1 MQERVEKWRQVK
13 EQRVRE
19 WRECRGQPWRK
30 DIARNLK
37 TILVARRIGLAVAM
51 KFFK

>member
-30 DIARNLK
+30 DIARKLK
-37 TILVARRIGLAVAM
+37 TIIVARRIGLAVAM